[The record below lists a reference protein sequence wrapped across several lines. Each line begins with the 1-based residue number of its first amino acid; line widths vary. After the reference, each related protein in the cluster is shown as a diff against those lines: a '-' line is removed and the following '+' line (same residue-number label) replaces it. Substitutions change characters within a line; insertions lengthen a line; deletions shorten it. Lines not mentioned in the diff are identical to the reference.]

1 MRVTFFLDDEPHPQR
16 LERLDP
22 DRDWREF
29 VTGER
34 AWVLQTYLRLRAR
47 GCDVELSTEVPD
59 HGIVVFSAKQRR
71 LLLRHAPGRTQAL
84 LVGIREDV
92 GEALIAD
99 LEVVQNRS
107 QADGRRRFFIPFWP
121 QPGLLPRDAARGNR
135 IETIAFKGFI
145 GNLHPDFRDAAW
157 CAFLAERG
165 IRWLADAAP
174 YRRHAVDAATLDWND
189 FRNVDLI
196 VAVRAPDAHLHRRK
210 PGTKLYNAWHAGVP
224 AIVGPELAYRE
235 LRRSSLDY
243 LEVASPAEAR
253 EAIARLQADPAL
265 YSAMIDNGR
274 ERAREFTV
282 EGIAEHWEEFLTTT
296 LPRQAQHVEVQR
308 WRGRSLLAKELSRR
322 ALRALGMW
330 PHRL

>member
-47 GCDVELSTEVPD
+47 GCDVELTTEVPD

-107 QADGRRRFFIPFWP
+107 QADGLRRFFIPFWP
-121 QPGLLPRDAARGNR
+121 QPGLMPRDAARGSR
-135 IETIAFKGFI
+135 IESIAFKGFI
-145 GNLHPDFRDAAW
+145 GNLHPDFRSAAW

-174 YRRHAVDAATLDWND
+174 YRRRAVDATALDWND

-196 VAVRAPDAHLHRRK
+196 VAVRGPDAGLHRRK

-235 LRRSSLDY
+235 LRRSPLDY

-253 EAIARLQADPAL
+253 EAIARLQADPGL
-265 YSAMIDNGR
+265 YSAMIENGR

-282 EGIAEHWEEFLTTT
+282 EAIAGRWEEFLTTT
-296 LPRQAQHVEVQR
+296 LPRQAEHVEVQR

-330 PHRL
+330 PHGL